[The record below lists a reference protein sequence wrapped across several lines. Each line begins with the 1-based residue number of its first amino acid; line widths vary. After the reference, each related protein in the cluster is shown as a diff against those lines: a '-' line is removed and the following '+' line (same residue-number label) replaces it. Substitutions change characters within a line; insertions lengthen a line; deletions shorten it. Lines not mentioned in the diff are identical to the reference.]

1 MATLFMLILEWMVP
15 NIRWCRCWCRH
26 LKPMQPSYNLIAGSV
41 ANCILWGMGFWISSI
56 KVLII
61 SFLHTPSSHVSCNSL
76 SGVSQV
82 LVQFHMQ
89 CVKSHEKYLRRKMLL
104 KGPHSTCIWKAS
116 GFFFLFSVFLH
127 HLSRVY
133 ACLPCCPFLQW
144 YTPFLWCAPLKWNA
158 GEM

>member
-1 MATLFMLILEWMVP
+1 MLILEWMVP

-116 GFFFLFSVFLH
+116 GFFFCFLFSYTTFPGFMLVCPAVRFYNDTHHFSDVLH
-127 HLSRVY
+127 WSGMPEK
-133 ACLPCCPFLQW
+133 CNW
-144 YTPFLWCAPLKWNA
+144 
-158 GEM
+158 